1 MLASDLPELFTVERQ
16 LVEWLVRYGAP
27 VLFVAQVFGIFGL
40 PIPDE
45 LLLTIAGVLVRKGQ
59 LAAGPTIF
67 SAIAGCCVGI
77 TLSYVLGR
85 TIGLAALRRVF
96 HVHEPALTRAQRW
109 FRRLGCWLL
118 AFGYYIPGVR
128 HVTAIAA
135 GSTPLEYSTFALYA
149 YSGAVVWCAT
159 FVGLGYYAGNRWLEL
174 LDAVRQ
180 HALLVAIGGCVALL
194 AYARTARSRHTDA

>member
-1 MLASDLPELFTVERQ
+1 M
-16 LVEWLVRYGAP
+16 AP
-27 VLFVAQVFGIFGL
+27 PCSSSVFGIFGL

-45 LLLTIAGVLVRKGQ
+45 LLLAIAGVLVRKGQ
-59 LAAGPTIF
+59 LAAGPTLF
-67 SAIAGCCVGI
+67 SAIAGCSVGI

-96 HVHEPALTRAQRW
+96 HVHEPTLLRAQRW
-109 FRRLGCWLL
+109 FRRMGCRLL

-135 GSTPLEYSTFALYA
+135 GSTPLEYSTFALFA

-159 FVGLGYYAGNRWLEL
+159 FVGVGYYAGNRWQEL

-180 HALLVAIGGCVALL
+180 HALFVAIAGSIALL
-194 AYARTARSRHTDA
+194 ASARSVRSRQSDA